1 MKTQLKIA
9 LLLISTSL
17 VMLLFLG
24 GSIYYFLY
32 DYSFEDFYKRLK
44 TRATLA
50 AQYNFDADKI
60 NTESFKLIR
69 EQHLEKLTDE
79 REYFFPV
86 EKNATPR
93 DIAKLAN
100 LPQSFIENILQDGIA
115 NLKRD
120 ETFYAGIKHTS
131 GEKVHLVVVS
141 AKNYYASH
149 HLLFI
154 RNIILIF
161 IVAIIIIVSY
171 FSFYFSKHIF
181 DPIKQITGKV
191 KEISSEN
198 IHLRIEERHDDNEIG
213 QLISTFNDLLN
224 RLETAFEI
232 QKNFISNASHE
243 FGTPLTSII
252 GEADVMLM
260 KDRSPEEY
268 QQSLKS
274 ILGQAERLNQITQ
287 TLLYLAQTGYTDKSI
302 QTELV
307 RTDELIWQSKEMVD
321 KLNPKNNIEIDI
333 SLLPENPKK
342 LKIYGNKQL
351 LMVAIT
357 NILNNAC
364 KYSDNKP
371 VSVSIASSDD
381 HIFIVVKDQGIG
393 IPASEMPFIYDPFF
407 RASNTY
413 RYEGYGIGL
422 PLTRNIIKIHKG
434 QLLVSSTV
442 NEGTTVQ
449 IKLPQANLL

>member
-100 LPQSFIENILQDGIA
+100 LPQSFIETILQDGIA

-120 ETFYAGIKHTS
+120 ETFYAGVKHTS

-243 FGTPLTSII
+243 FGTPLT
-252 GEADVMLM
+252 
-260 KDRSPEEY
+260 
-268 QQSLKS
+268 
-274 ILGQAERLNQITQ
+274 
-287 TLLYLAQTGYTDKSI
+287 
-302 QTELV
+302 
-307 RTDELIWQSKEMVD
+307 
-321 KLNPKNNIEIDI
+321 
-333 SLLPENPKK
+333 
-342 LKIYGNKQL
+342 
-351 LMVAIT
+351 
-357 NILNNAC
+357 C
-364 KYSDNKP
+364 KM
-371 VSVSIASSDD
+371 
-381 HIFIVVKDQGIG
+381 G
-393 IPASEMPFIYDPFF
+393 
-407 RASNTY
+407 
-413 RYEGYGIGL
+413 
-422 PLTRNIIKIHKG
+422 
-434 QLLVSSTV
+434 
-442 NEGTTVQ
+442 
-449 IKLPQANLL
+449 